1 MRIILTSNIGV
12 KEVASFGKTWGLNQS
27 LLKEDNKAR
36 LIIEKALKKNLD
48 QNLIVL
54 MKQLF

>member
-1 MRIILTSNIGV
+1 MGFES
-12 KEVASFGKTWGLNQS
+12 ESAA
-27 LLKEDNKAR
+27 LKEDNKAR